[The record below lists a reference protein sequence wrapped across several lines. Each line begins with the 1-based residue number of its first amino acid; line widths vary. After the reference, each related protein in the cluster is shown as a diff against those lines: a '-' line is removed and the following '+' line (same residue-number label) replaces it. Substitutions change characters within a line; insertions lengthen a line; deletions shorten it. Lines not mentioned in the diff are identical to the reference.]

1 MLDIRRR
8 DFIGI
13 LGGAA
18 AVWPLAARAQQ
29 PAMPVIGFL
38 SSFTAEP
45 HFIAAFHRGL
55 GEAGYVEGRNVAI
68 EYRWAEGGQYD
79 RLTAMVADLVGR
91 RVAVII
97 ASPIPAA
104 LAAKAVT
111 ATIPIVF
118 AVGSDPVE
126 SGLVTSL
133 NRPGGNITGVGFM
146 SVALGAKRLELL
158 RALVPKVALVAL
170 LVNPNNTN
178 AEPQTKDAQ
187 AAAAALGIQLDVW
200 RASSED
206 DFDNAFAT
214 LSRRR
219 ADALVVS
226 ADPLFIG
233 HRDRLVMLAARHAM
247 PTIYY
252 GREFAVA
259 GGLMSYGSN
268 FADAFRQAGSYAGRI
283 LKGEKPG
290 DLPAMLSAKF
300 EFVINLKTA
309 KALGI
314 EVPATLLVAAD
325 EVIE

>member
-1 MLDIRRR
+1 MKRRT
-8 DFIGI
+8 FISLI
-13 LGGAA
+13 GGAA
-18 AVWPLAARAQQ
+18 AAWPLAARAQQ
-29 PAMPVIGFL
+29 REMPVVGFF
-38 SSFTAEP
+38 SSFTADP
-45 HFIAAFHRGL
+45 HLTAAFHRGL
-55 GEAGYVEGRNVAI
+55 GEVGYVEGRNVTI

-79 RLTAMVADLVGR
+79 RLTAVVADLVDR
-91 RVAVII
+91 RAAVII

-111 ATIPIVF
+111 STIPIVF
-118 AVGSDPVE
+118 AVGSDPVD

-133 NRPGGNITGVGFM
+133 NRPGGNMTGVGFM

-158 RALVPKVALVAL
+158 RALVPKFALVAL
-170 LVNPNNTN
+170 LVNPNNAN

-187 AAAAALGIQLDVW
+187 AAAAVLGLQVDVW

-206 DFDNAFAT
+206 DFDKAFAT
-214 LSRRR
+214 VGRQR

-226 ADPLFIG
+226 ADPFFFS
-233 HRDRLVMLAARHAM
+233 HRDRLVTLAARHAM
-247 PTIYY
+247 PAIYY

-268 FADAFRQAGSYAGRI
+268 FADAFRQAGIYAGRI

-290 DLPAMLSAKF
+290 DLPAILSAKF
-300 EFVINLKTA
+300 EFVINFKTA
-309 KALGI
+309 KALGL
-314 EVPATLLVAAD
+314 EVPPTLLARAD

>member
-1 MLDIRRR
+1 MHRRE
-8 DFIGI
+8 FIT
-13 LGGAA
+13 LLSAA
-18 AVWPLAARAQQ
+18 AGTWPFAAHGQQ
-29 PAMPVIGFL
+29 VAIPVIGIV
-38 SSFTAEP
+38 SSFTTNP
-45 HFIAAFHRGL
+45 HFTAAFHRGL
-55 GEAGYVEGRNVAI
+55 AEAGYVEGRNVAI

-79 RLTAMVADLVGR
+79 RLPATVTDLVSR

-104 LAAKAVT
+104 LAAKA
-111 ATIPIVF
+111 ATTTVPIVF

-133 NRPGGNITGVGFM
+133 NRPGGNMTGVGFM

-158 RALVPKVALVAL
+158 RTLIPRATSVAL
-170 LVNPNNTN
+170 LVNPSNTN
-178 AEPQTKDAQ
+178 AEPQMKDTQ
-187 AAAAALGIQLDVW
+187 AAAAALGLQVDVW

-206 DFDNAFAT
+206 DFDTAFAMS
-214 LSRRR
+214 SRKR

-226 ADPLFIG
+226 ADPFFIS

-247 PTIYY
+247 PAIYY
-252 GREFAVA
+252 GRDFPEA

-268 FADAFRQAGSYAGRI
+268 FADAFRQAGIYAGRI
-283 LKGEKPG
+283 LRGEKTSE
-290 DLPAMLSAKF
+290 LPVMLSAKF
-300 EFVINLKTA
+300 EFIINLKTA

-314 EVPATLLVAAD
+314 AIPPMLLALAD